1 MDDPRG
7 RTGGY
12 SLEVTVSAFVAS
24 RTDRC
29 HLRKW
34 PTESPIAPTSSA
46 HPARTPLLLS
56 ISPQILHDCARNLK
70 RLGKPKQ
77 AHNYNKVN
85 GDTEAGQQKD
95 ADEAGTMGE
104 SGCLQPP
111 TSSRDADCADR
122 LLAVRIPD
130 HARETRHIG
139 LKNHSISADPFRLPI
154 AEA

>member
-1 MDDPRG
+1 MRPWRG
-7 RTGGY
+7 
-12 SLEVTVSAFVAS
+12 V
-24 RTDRC
+24 
-29 HLRKW
+29 
-34 PTESPIAPTSSA
+34 PIAATCENGRPNLPLRLLLRPSQQDSA
-46 HPARTPLLLS
+46 TVLS
-56 ISPQILHDCARNLK
+56 ISPRILHDCARNLI

-77 AHNYNKVN
+77 AHSYNKVN

-95 ADEAGTMGE
+95 ADEAGAMGE

-111 TSSRDADCADR
+111 TSSRGADCADQ